1 MRPSFGHEIV
11 EEEVEFNAE
20 PQSRGAAEEH
30 RTIRTH
36 PAGERRRRMR
46 TVSSPLFSASLRLC
60 ASALTAFLGL
70 FEERPPGRLKAP
82 SPLACAMAR
91 FTRPVAR
98 FGLLIFFLGNASPGF
113 ASARAEGLS
122 AAEITLKVVERAQQ
136 TLRNPDRGRYAYTK
150 VSVRE
155 ELDKKGKVKERHE
168 KVIQFGPRSAR
179 VARMKVNDQV
189 VGEAEL
195 KKRVAQGDPGV
206 APAGR
211 SFATTR
217 DDAWQRS
224 LTRELIA
231 KYDFIL
237 LEPESLQGRPAYV
250 MAFRPKNGRLS
261 ENQWSDRLLNRLAGK
276 LWIDQEDFEIAKA
289 DLSLQSE
296 ITVGLGLLGAL
307 KKFDFVLERV
317 RLPEGVWFNRSSR
330 ADLVSRK
337 LFDSSHVKTWSELKD
352 FRRITAAP

>member
-1 MRPSFGHEIV
+1 MS
-11 EEEVEFNAE
+11 
-20 PQSRGAAEEH
+20 
-30 RTIRTH
+30 
-36 PAGERRRRMR
+36 
-46 TVSSPLFSASLRLC
+46 
-60 ASALTAFLGL
+60 
-70 FEERPPGRLKAP
+70 
-82 SPLACAMAR
+82 
-91 FTRPVAR
+91 
-98 FGLLIFFLGNASPGF
+98 
-113 ASARAEGLS
+113 
-122 AAEITLKVVERAQQ
+122 
-136 TLRNPDRGRYAYTK
+136 Y
-150 VSVRE
+150 
-155 ELDKKGKVKERHE
+155 
-168 KVIQFGPRSAR
+168 
-179 VARMKVNDQV
+179 
-189 VGEAEL
+189 
-195 KKRVAQGDPGV
+195 
-206 APAGR
+206 
-211 SFATTR
+211 
-217 DDAWQRS
+217 
-224 LTRELIA
+224 A

-261 ENQWSDRLLNRLAGK
+261 ENQWSDRLMNRLAGK